1 MIRLKGYVTQIRM
14 DFKKQLLVLVLF
26 LLIHPT
32 RHKSTFFERNSIQGH
47 HRKATLPNYLSLNQR
62 YRKLPPRRCFSQD
75 NNQPIQ
81 SPLFTP
87 CFITFTTDT
96 HTNDNI
102 CPPCFSS
109 LSLPSTDHP
118 KHTNCP
124 KITFLSKC
132 LSNVISSN
140 LMSVSCFT

>member
-32 RHKSTFFERNSIQGH
+32 RHKSTFLREIRFKDITE
-47 HRKATLPNYLSLNQR
+47 KATLPNYLSLNQR

-109 LSLPSTDHP
+109 SSLPSTDHP

-124 KITFLSKC
+124 QDYFSLQMF
-132 LSNVISSN
+132 VEFISSN
-140 LMSVSCFT
+140 LMSVSCFS